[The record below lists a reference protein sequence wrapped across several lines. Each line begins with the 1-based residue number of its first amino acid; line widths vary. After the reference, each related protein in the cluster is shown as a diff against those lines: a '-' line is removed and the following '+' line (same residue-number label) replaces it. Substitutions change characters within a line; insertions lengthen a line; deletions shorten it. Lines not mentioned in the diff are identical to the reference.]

1 MCQFRKSFE
10 NCTTLPGPIMASP
23 TLVTILQALQA
34 FEECTQEHLYQRIK
48 AHAPE
53 GQTFAL
59 STFNNYVHGRHK
71 HPRKVDQIAAA
82 VGAYAASKEYDL
94 NLVVARHTLA
104 APARP
109 AIRTLPDQLRGGW
122 YLVQYRGKRFAQ
134 TDPIANND
142 YRVAVLV
149 YGADKEKGR
158 EFQVIG
164 LSTSWEGRVSLHPQ
178 EPVLYYVAEEKQRSH
193 IKEWFRM
200 LMHVPFLTDSELGYH
215 HGILLGVGRGPHDF
229 PNPPIYASRAL
240 LSPIDSEAGRKLR
253 APLQPAEITKL
264 KKCCAYFPHHE
275 DGNASAGDDSDHLIA
290 ERVKAIKAF
299 KDRGPDV
306 AQNQG
311 NFGER
316 IFVRI

>member
-1 MCQFRKSFE
+1 
-10 NCTTLPGPIMASP
+10 MASP

-48 AHAPE
+48 AHAPD
-53 GQTFAL
+53 GRTFAL
-59 STFNNYVHGRHK
+59 STFNNYIHGRHK

-82 VGAYAASKEYDL
+82 VEAYAASKKYDL
-94 NLVVARHTLA
+94 DQVVTQHTLA
-104 APARP
+104 ARVRSRP

-122 YLVQYRGKRFAQ
+122 YLVQYRGKRSAQ
-134 TDPIANND
+134 TDPIADDD

-158 EFQVIG
+158 EFHLIG

-178 EPVLYYVAEEKQRSH
+178 EPVLYYIAEEKQRSQ

-200 LMHVPFLTDSELGYH
+200 LMHVPFLTESELGYH

-240 LSPIDSEAGRKLR
+240 LSPIDSEVGRKLR

-264 KKCCAYFPHHE
+264 KKCCGYFPHNA
-275 DGNASAGDDSDHLIA
+275 DGSAAEGEDSDRLIA
-290 ERVKAIKAF
+290 ERIKAIQAF
-299 KDRGPDV
+299 KDRGPEV